1 MTREPIGHDWLSPL
15 RQRFPEEF
23 PEDGMAQRAI
33 EKNVAAER
41 SKQQRYGEA
50 NV

>member
-1 MTREPIGHDWLSPL
+1 MTPPKPIADL
-15 RQRFPEEF
+15 
-23 PEDGMAQRAI
+23 MADLIAQEAI
-33 EKNVAAER
+33 EETPGSPKWKRQIVAAER